1 MFSSGTHHT
10 CTQNTHCINK
20 IKNKTVKPV
29 KNFWHFP
36 KFKWSISG
44 IIRISCLRTG
54 TKINVL
60 VFLVLVHSSYSY
72 SLLPSLEELIQLPL
86 TPPLPGRSVTLFWPL
101 QALDMHKTH
110 AHLKWSEWMDGWMN
124 TIQKE
129 WIGILKWTRTT
140 ELRIGF
146 SKQER
151 GMEGGRLR
159 TGVYK
164 QRYMEGRK

>member
-1 MFSSGTHHT
+1 MFSSGMHHT

-29 KNFWHFP
+29 KDFWHFP

-110 AHLKWSEWMDGWMN
+110 AHLKWSEWMDGWMDEYISEGMN
-124 TIQKE
+124 WYSEMNKDH
-129 WIGILKWTRTT
+129 WTQDW
-140 ELRIGF
+140 F
-146 SKQER
+146 
-151 GMEGGRLR
+151 
-159 TGVYK
+159 
-164 QRYMEGRK
+164 